1 MSAVH
6 VDIAVLVTAKEVDQ
20 RLVESTGELQQHHNV
35 GAVPADLDCRH
46 PAIGLVDMAAKV
58 FLAPPLGKARVPDP
72 LSDPGDDRVVLF
84 SPLIAYCHPW
94 RSTPP
99 TPTF

>member
-20 RLVESTGELQQHHNV
+20 RLVESTGELQQHHDV

-46 PAIGLVDMAAKV
+46 PAIGLIDMAAQV
-58 FLAPPLGKARVPDP
+58 FLAPPLGKARVPNP
-72 LSDPGDDRVVLF
+72 LPDPGDDRIVLF
-84 SPLIAYCHPW
+84 PPLLAYIHPGH
-94 RSTPP
+94 RTPP
-99 TPTF
+99 TLSC